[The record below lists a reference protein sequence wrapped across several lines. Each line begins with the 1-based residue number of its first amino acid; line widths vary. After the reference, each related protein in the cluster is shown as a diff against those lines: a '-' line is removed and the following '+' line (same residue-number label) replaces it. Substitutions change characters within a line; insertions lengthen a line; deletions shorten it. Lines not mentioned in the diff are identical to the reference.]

1 MDAGSVKNLVE
12 NLIPFVKKTGVVA
25 RSLEPRAVV
34 LALPHDVSN
43 LNPMG
48 IVHAGASF
56 TLAETTAAA
65 LCVMSFDISKLSFI
79 GKQVDIR
86 FRRPG
91 KGELTSRA
99 QLAEADVA
107 AASAQALAAGKHD
120 LPITVDVTDAAGEPV
135 ASATVTMALRQVGK
149 MG

>member
-1 MDAGSVKNLVE
+1 MDASSVKNLVE

-25 RSLEPRAVV
+25 RTLEPGKVS
-34 LALPHDVSN
+34 LGLPHDAAN

-65 LCVMSFDISKLSFI
+65 LCVMSFDVGKLTFI

-91 KGELTSRA
+91 KGELVSSA
-99 QLAEADVA
+99 AISPDDLA
-107 AASAQALAAGKHD
+107 AAAAKTAELGKHD
-120 LPITVDVTDAAGEPV
+120 VPITVEVTDVAGEPV
-135 ASATVTMALRQVGK
+135 ATAVVTMALRRIG
-149 MG
+149 

>member
-1 MDAGSVKNLVE
+1 MDASSVKNLVE
-12 NLIPFVKKTGVVA
+12 NLIPYVKKTGVVA
-25 RSLEPRAVV
+25 RSLEPGQVS
-34 LALPHDVSN
+34 LALPHDATN

-65 LCVMSFDISKLSFI
+65 LCVMSFDVSKMTFI

-91 KGELTSRA
+91 KGELVSRA
-99 QLAEADVA
+99 ALSAADVL
-107 AASAQALAAGKHD
+107 SATARALEVGKHD
-120 LPITVDVTDAAGEPV
+120 VPITVEVTDSAGEPV
-135 ASATVTMALRQVGK
+135 ATATVTMALRKLG
-149 MG
+149 